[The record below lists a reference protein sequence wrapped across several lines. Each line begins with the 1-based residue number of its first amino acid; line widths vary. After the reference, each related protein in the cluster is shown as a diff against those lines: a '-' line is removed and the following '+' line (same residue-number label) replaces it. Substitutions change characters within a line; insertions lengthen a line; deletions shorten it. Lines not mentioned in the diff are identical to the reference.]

1 MRFTAQDET
10 PTAELIAECRA
21 QLERLRGQLVG
32 DASRLSS
39 DRLARVER
47 ALSWLGS
54 GHYGYCGI
62 CRAPLDEHSLRE
74 APDRLACA
82 ECSRPRAKAAQLAV
96 AGVMISPG
104 SSDRDGPSCDRA

>member
-1 MRFTAQDET
+1 MGFNAPDEI

-21 QLERLRGQLVG
+21 ALERLRGQLVG
-32 DASRLSS
+32 DASPPSSNRL
-39 DRLARVER
+39 LRVER

-82 ECSRPRAKAAQLAV
+82 ECSRPREKAQQLAV
-96 AGVMISPG
+96 SPTW
-104 SSDRDGPSCDRA
+104 

>member
-1 MRFTAQDET
+1 MGFNAHDEI

-32 DASRLSS
+32 DASPPSS
-39 DRLARVER
+39 NRLARVER

-74 APDRLACA
+74 APDRLACE
-82 ECSRPRAKAAQLAV
+82 ECSRPRIRVPLGAEPLVQ
-96 AGVMISPG
+96 SW
-104 SSDRDGPSCDRA
+104 

>member
-1 MRFTAQDET
+1 MRLDAHDEI

-21 QLERLRGQLVG
+21 ELERLRVLLVG
-32 DASRLSS
+32 DASPPSS
-39 DRLARVER
+39 NRLARVER

-74 APDRLACA
+74 APDRLVCA
-82 ECSRPRAKAAQLAV
+82 ECSRPREKAQQLAV
-96 AGVMISPG
+96 APLG
-104 SSDRDGPSCDRA
+104 

>member
-1 MRFTAQDET
+1 MRLDAHDEI

-32 DASRLSS
+32 DASPPSS
-39 DRLARVER
+39 NRLARVER

-74 APDRLACA
+74 APDRLACE
-82 ECSRPRAKAAQLAV
+82 ECSRPRIRPKLGAEPLVQ
-96 AGVMISPG
+96 SW
-104 SSDRDGPSCDRA
+104 